1 MCNFAAVM
9 EVAEYISFPL
19 SVLLGVV
26 LLLCVVLTAWS
37 DRRWLH
43 VVRRPWWAAVLLG
56 LFAFLNMAGGTWS
69 MDIQHRIILYINV
82 LLIMWS
88 LGVVTMD
95 RKKQIPV
102 MLLHGGLFLVLAGGM
117 FGAGDKTDGQTVL
130 HYGQP
135 AHTAYRTDG
144 ERIALPFDLQIDTFF
159 VDYYPDGRSPKQYT
173 TRFTLHT
180 QEETLQME
188 TSVNRPCRYRGY
200 RFYQSS
206 YDPVGNAYSVLK
218 VVRDPWLPVVWL
230 GVAMLFIGACWQIAR
245 QWRGRWLLAAVV
257 AVGMLFT
264 VVTVAKI
271 NFGTLVPAL
280 RSAWFVPHIGV
291 YMLAYSA
298 LAIAL
303 GAGILI
309 PWRNTFPL
317 MMRLVQTAS
326 CLLLV
331 GMLCGAVWAQQ
342 AWGDYWAWDPKECW
356 AAATWMLTL
365 AAIHIGQKDKG
376 QRIKDKRLITIVLLL
391 VLLAFAAMQ
400 MTWYGVNYLP
410 SAAESLHT
418 YTI

>member
-1 MCNFAAVM
+1 M

-19 SVLLGVV
+19 SVLLGVA

-56 LFAFLNMAGGTWS
+56 LFAVLNMAGGTWS

-82 LLIMWS
+82 LLMTWS
-88 LGVVTMD
+88 LGVVTVD

>member
-1 MCNFAAVM
+1 M

-19 SVLLGVV
+19 SVLLGVA

-144 ERIALPFDLQIDTFF
+144 ERIALPFDMQIDTFF
-159 VDYYPDGRSPKQYT
+159 VDYYPDGHSPKQYT

>member
-1 MCNFAAVM
+1 M

-19 SVLLGVV
+19 SVLLCVA

-56 LFAFLNMAGGTWS
+56 LFAVLNMAGGTWS

>member
-1 MCNFAAVM
+1 M

-19 SVLLGVV
+19 SVLLCVA

-56 LFAFLNMAGGTWS
+56 LFAVLNMAGGTWS

-82 LLIMWS
+82 LLMTWS
-88 LGVVTMD
+88 LGVVTVD

-117 FGAGDKTDGQTVL
+117 FGAGDKTDGQTML

-245 QWRGRWLLAAVV
+245 QWRSRWLLAAVV
-257 AVGMLFT
+257 AVGVLFT

-418 YTI
+418 YTME

>member
-1 MCNFAAVM
+1 M

-19 SVLLGVV
+19 SVLLGVA

-257 AVGMLFT
+257 AVGVLFT

>member
-1 MCNFAAVM
+1 M

-19 SVLLGVV
+19 SVLLGVA

-56 LFAFLNMAGGTWS
+56 LFAVLNMAGGTWS

-88 LGVVTMD
+88 LGVVTVD

-135 AHTAYRTDG
+135 VHTAYRTDG

-206 YDPVGNAYSVLK
+206 YDPIGNAYSVLK

-230 GVAMLFIGACWQIAR
+230 GVSMLFIGACWQIAR

-342 AWGDYWAWDPKECW
+342 AWGDYWTWDPKECW

>member
-1 MCNFAAVM
+1 M

-19 SVLLGVV
+19 SVLLGVA

-88 LGVVTMD
+88 LGVVTVD

-218 VVRDPWLPVVWL
+218 IVRDPWLPVVWL

-257 AVGMLFT
+257 AVGVLFT

-376 QRIKDKRLITIVLLL
+376 RIKDKRLITIVLLL

>member
-1 MCNFAAVM
+1 M
-9 EVAEYISFPL
+9 EVAEYIAFPL
-19 SVLLGVV
+19 SMLLCMA

-37 DRRWLH
+37 DRRWQH

-88 LGVVTMD
+88 LGVVTLD

-257 AVGMLFT
+257 AVGVLFT

-303 GAGILI
+303 VAGILI

-342 AWGDYWAWDPKECW
+342 AWGDYWTWDPKECW

-365 AAIHIGQKDKG
+365 AAIHIGAKNKE
-376 QRIKDKRLITIVLLL
+376 QRTKDKRQKTIVWLL

>member
-1 MCNFAAVM
+1 M

-19 SVLLGVV
+19 SVLLCVA

-56 LFAFLNMAGGTWS
+56 LFAFLNMAGGTWT

-82 LLIMWS
+82 LLITWS

-206 YDPVGNAYSVLK
+206 YDAVGGTYSVLK
-218 VVRDPWLPVVWL
+218 VVRDPWLPVVWTGAL
-230 GVAMLFIGACWQIAR
+230 LLCIGACWQIAW

-257 AVGMLFT
+257 AVGVLFT

-303 GAGILI
+303 VAGILI

-376 QRIKDKRLITIVLLL
+376 QRIKNKRLITIVLLL

-418 YTI
+418 YTME

>member
-1 MCNFAAVM
+1 M

-19 SVLLGVV
+19 SVLLGVA

-56 LFAFLNMAGGTWS
+56 LFAVLNMAGGTWS

-82 LLIMWS
+82 LLITWS
-88 LGVVTMD
+88 LGVVTVD

-135 AHTAYRTDG
+135 AHIAYRTDG

-200 RFYQSS
+200 RFYQNS

-418 YTI
+418 YTME

>member
-1 MCNFAAVM
+1 M

-19 SVLLGVV
+19 SVLLGVA

-56 LFAFLNMAGGTWS
+56 LFAVLNMAGGTWS

-218 VVRDPWLPVVWL
+218 VVRDPWLPVVWF

>member
-1 MCNFAAVM
+1 M

-19 SVLLGVV
+19 SVLLGVA

-56 LFAFLNMAGGTWS
+56 LFAVLNMAGGTWS

-82 LLIMWS
+82 LLMTWS
-88 LGVVTMD
+88 LGVVTVD

-144 ERIALPFDLQIDTFF
+144 ERIALPFDMQIDTFF

>member
-1 MCNFAAVM
+1 M

-19 SVLLGVV
+19 SVLLCVA

-82 LLIMWS
+82 LLMTWS
-88 LGVVTMD
+88 LGVVTVD

-144 ERIALPFDLQIDTFF
+144 ERIALPFDMQIDTFF

-257 AVGMLFT
+257 AVGVLFT
-264 VVTVAKI
+264 VVTMAKI

>member
-1 MCNFAAVM
+1 M

-19 SVLLGVV
+19 SVLLGVA

-82 LLIMWS
+82 LLITWS
-88 LGVVTMD
+88 LGVVTVD

-257 AVGMLFT
+257 AVGVLFT

>member
-1 MCNFAAVM
+1 M

-19 SVLLGVV
+19 SVLLCVA

-56 LFAFLNMAGGTWS
+56 LFAVLNMAGGTWS

-82 LLIMWS
+82 LLITWS
-88 LGVVTMD
+88 LGVVTVD

-257 AVGMLFT
+257 AVGVLFT

>member
-1 MCNFAAVM
+1 M

-19 SVLLGVV
+19 SVLLCVA

>member
-1 MCNFAAVM
+1 M

-19 SVLLGVV
+19 SVLLAVAMA
-26 LLLCVVLTAWS
+26 LCVVLTAWS
-37 DRRWLH
+37 DRRWWH

-56 LFAFLNMAGGTWS
+56 LFAVLNMAGGTWS

-82 LLIMWS
+82 LLITWS
-88 LGVVTMD
+88 LGVVTVD

-144 ERIALPFDLQIDTFF
+144 GRIALPFDLQIDTFF

-173 TRFTLHT
+173 TRFTLRA

-188 TSVNRPCRYRGY
+188 TSVNHPCRYHGY

-206 YDPVGNAYSVLK
+206 YDAAGGTYSVLK
-218 VVRDPWLPVVWL
+218 IVRDPWLPVVWL

-257 AVGMLFT
+257 AVGVLFT

-376 QRIKDKRLITIVLLL
+376 QRIKDKRQQVIVWLL

>member
-1 MCNFAAVM
+1 M

-19 SVLLGVV
+19 SVLLCVA

-56 LFAFLNMAGGTWS
+56 LFAVLNMAGGTWS

-88 LGVVTMD
+88 LGVVTVD

-117 FGAGDKTDGQTVL
+117 FGAGDKTDGQTML

-418 YTI
+418 YTTE

>member
-1 MCNFAAVM
+1 M

-82 LLIMWS
+82 LLMTWS
-88 LGVVTMD
+88 LGVVTVD

-135 AHTAYRTDG
+135 VHTAYHTDG

-418 YTI
+418 YTME

>member
-1 MCNFAAVM
+1 M

-19 SVLLGVV
+19 SVLLGVA

-56 LFAFLNMAGGTWS
+56 LFAVLNMAGGTWS

-88 LGVVTMD
+88 LGVVTVD

-135 AHTAYRTDG
+135 THTAYRTDG

-376 QRIKDKRLITIVLLL
+376 QWIKDKRLITIVLLL

-418 YTI
+418 YTME

>member
-1 MCNFAAVM
+1 M

-19 SVLLGVV
+19 SVLLGVA

-56 LFAFLNMAGGTWS
+56 LFAVLNMAGGTWS

-88 LGVVTMD
+88 LGVVTVD

-130 HYGQP
+130 HYGKP

-173 TRFTLHT
+173 TRFILCT

-218 VVRDPWLPVVWL
+218 VVCDPWLPVVWL

-257 AVGMLFT
+257 AVGVLFT

>member
-1 MCNFAAVM
+1 MK
-9 EVAEYISFPL
+9 VAEYISFPL
-19 SVLLGVV
+19 SVLLCVT

-56 LFAFLNMAGGTWS
+56 LFAVLNMAGGTWS

-82 LLIMWS
+82 LLMTWS

-173 TRFTLHT
+173 TRFTLHA

-206 YDPVGNAYSVLK
+206 YDPVGNTYSVLK

-245 QWRGRWLLAAVV
+245 QWQGRWLLAAVV
-257 AVGMLFT
+257 TVGVLFT

-326 CLLLV
+326 CLLLL

-365 AAIHIGQKDKG
+365 AAIHIGAKNKE
-376 QRIKDKRLITIVLLL
+376 QRTKDKRQKTIVWLL

>member
-1 MCNFAAVM
+1 M

-19 SVLLGVV
+19 SVLLGVA

-56 LFAFLNMAGGTWS
+56 LFAVLNMAGGTWS

-88 LGVVTMD
+88 LGVVTVD

-257 AVGMLFT
+257 AVGVLFT

-271 NFGTLVPAL
+271 NFGTLMPAL